1 MVRNPL
7 VRLYREDEG
16 LQVVEWA
23 LVGVICALAYALLQS
38 HSNADLRAALYQ
50 VTSCVS
56 SSVSC

>member
-7 VRLYREDEG
+7 VRLLREDQG
-16 LQVVEWA
+16 LQVVEWS
-23 LVGVICALAYALLQS
+23 LVGVIAALAYALLQS
-38 HSNADLRAALYQ
+38 HTNTDLGAALYQ

>member
-1 MVRNPL
+1 MVRNPM

-23 LVGVICALAYALLQS
+23 LVGVICALAYALLRG
-38 HSNADLRAALYQ
+38 HANTDLGAALYQ